1 MNSDLDPIFEQAAK
15 WGVEAAHYDGLGRH
29 WQVDPSVLA
38 RILEAIGAHGKEPR
52 HPDAAAEQ
60 VTPAFQG
67 AHTLPQR
74 SWGIAVQLYGIRSHR
89 NWGHGDFAD
98 LANLIDIASALGA
111 SAIGLNPLHAL
122 FDDRAEEASPYF
134 PSSRLFLNPL
144 YIDVEAIPEC
154 PRAALADFESS
165 VAALRQRELV
175 DYAGVAQCRAKALQ
189 LAFDAFRKLATQARR
204 QQFEDFKRTR
214 APLLQSFTA
223 FEVLRRRFGKP
234 WWEWPVELRRPDQP
248 ALHAA
253 LSTDAD
259 ELDYYAFVQW
269 IADQQLSACR
279 LKAQYAGLPI
289 GLYLDVAVGVRADG
303 FDAWSNQDF
312 ILPSLEI
319 GAPPDQLN
327 TEGQRWGLAGINP
340 LSLIESNCAP
350 FRQVLRAS
358 MQYAGAIR
366 IDHILGLKRFY
377 LIPRGVRAD
386 QGAYVRFPFEAL
398 LAAAAEESNAN
409 RCIVIGED
417 LGTVPPGF
425 QDTLARYGIWSFQV
439 MLFQRAADGGFVAQ
453 DQYRENALVTFATH
467 DLPTFTGWLSGH
479 DLAVKRGLGL
489 DPGET
494 DHDRAAAREALGR
507 AMAWR
512 GLPNIDWL
520 SVTRFVADT
529 PSRLLM
535 VSLEDALGVVDQV
548 NVPGTVDEHPNW
560 RRRLAVPLEDLLQA
574 STLRAVAT
582 VMEASG
588 RASTR
593 QAQGA

>member
-1 MNSDLDPIFEQAAK
+1 MDPILELAAK
-15 WGVEAAHYDGLGRH
+15 WGIEAAHYDGLGRH

-52 HPDAAAEQ
+52 HPEAAAEH

-67 AHTLPQR
+67 NHTLPQR

-89 NWGHGDFAD
+89 NWGHGDFTD
-98 LANLIDIASALGA
+98 LANLIDIAAELGA
-111 SAIGLNPLHAL
+111 SGIGLNPLHVL
-122 FDDRAEEASPYF
+122 FDERAEEASPYF

-144 YIDVEAIPEC
+144 YIDVEAIPEF
-154 PRAALADFESS
+154 PRAALADFESP
-165 VAALRQRELV
+165 VAALRQCDLV
-175 DYAGVAQCRAKALQ
+175 DYAGVAQCKAKALA
-189 LAFDAFRKLATQARR
+189 LAFDAFRKLATQARQR
-204 QQFEDFKRTR
+204 QFNDFKHARE
-214 APLLQSFTA
+214 PLLQSFTV

-234 WWEWPVELRRPDQP
+234 WWDWPVRKPDRSSLP
-248 ALHAA
+248 DT

-279 LKAQYAGLPI
+279 TKAQDAGLPI

-303 FDAWSNQDF
+303 FDAWCNQDF

-340 LSLIESNCAP
+340 LSLIESGCAP

-377 LIPRGVRAD
+377 LIPRGARAD
-386 QGAYVRFPFEAL
+386 QGAYVRFPFEVL
-398 LAAAAEESNAN
+398 LAAAAEESNAS

-417 LGTVPPGF
+417 LGTVRPGF

-439 MLFQRAADGGFVAQ
+439 MLFQRAADGGFIAPEH
-453 DQYRENALVTFATH
+453 YRESALVTFATH
-467 DLPTFTGWLSGH
+467 DLPTFAGWLSAR
-479 DLAVKRGLGL
+479 DLAVKRSLGL
-489 DPGET
+489 YPGET
-494 DHDRAAAREALGR
+494 DQDRANAREALGR

-512 GLPNIDWL
+512 RLPKIDCL
-520 SVTRFVADT
+520 SVTRFLADT

-535 VSLEDALGVVDQV
+535 VSLEDALGVVEQV
-548 NVPGTVDEHPNW
+548 NLPGTIDEHPNW
-560 RRRLAVPLEDLLQA
+560 RRRLAVPLEELLQA
-574 STLRAVAT
+574 STLRAVGS
-582 VMEASG
+582 VMEAAG
-588 RASTR
+588 RASRR
-593 QAQGA
+593 QAR

>member
-1 MNSDLDPIFEQAAK
+1 MDPILELAAK
-15 WGVEAAHYDGLGRH
+15 WGIEAAHYDGLGRH

-52 HPDAAAEQ
+52 HPEAAAEH

-67 AHTLPQR
+67 NHTLPQR

-89 NWGHGDFAD
+89 NWGHGDFTD
-98 LANLIDIASALGA
+98 LANLIDIAAELGA
-111 SAIGLNPLHAL
+111 SGIGLNPLHVL
-122 FDDRAEEASPYF
+122 FDERAEEASPYF

-144 YIDVEAIPEC
+144 YIDVEAIPEF
-154 PRAALADFESS
+154 PRAALADFESP
-165 VAALRQRELV
+165 VAALRQCDLV
-175 DYAGVAQCRAKALQ
+175 DYAGVAQCKAKALA
-189 LAFDAFRKLATQARR
+189 LAFDAFRKLATQARQR
-204 QQFEDFKRTR
+204 QFNDFKHARE
-214 APLLQSFTA
+214 PLLQSFTV

-234 WWEWPVELRRPDQP
+234 WWDWPVRKPDRSSLP
-248 ALHAA
+248 DT

-279 LKAQYAGLPI
+279 TKAQDAGLPI

-303 FDAWSNQDF
+303 FDAWCNQDF

-340 LSLIESNCAP
+340 LSLIESGCAP

-377 LIPRGVRAD
+377 LIPRGARAD
-386 QGAYVRFPFEAL
+386 QGAYVRFPFEVL
-398 LAAAAEESNAN
+398 LAAAAEESNAS

-439 MLFQRAADGGFVAQ
+439 MLFQRAADGGFIAPEH
-453 DQYRENALVTFATH
+453 YRESALVTFATH
-467 DLPTFTGWLSGH
+467 DLPTFAGWLSAR
-479 DLAVKRGLGL
+479 DLAVKRDLGL

-494 DHDRAAAREALGR
+494 DQDRANAREALGR

-512 GLPNIDWL
+512 RLPKIDCV
-520 SVTRFVADT
+520 SVTRFLADT

-535 VSLEDALGVVDQV
+535 VSLEDALGVVEQV
-548 NVPGTVDEHPNW
+548 NLPGTIDEHPNW
-560 RRRLAVPLEDLLQA
+560 RRRLAVPLEELLQA
-574 STLRAVAT
+574 STLRAVGS
-582 VMEASG
+582 VMEAAG
-588 RASTR
+588 RASRR
-593 QAQGA
+593 QAR